1 MIDLRALSHFVGV
14 AERLNLSEAAKA
26 FHLSQSALSR
36 QIQSLESRLGIKLFD
51 RIGKRLHLTAEGED
65 LLPRAQALLDQA
77 DALSA
82 RVDKVAQGRLGFLRV
97 GATPQTIEALLSQA
111 LIDFGLRWPA
121 IDTVLV
127 EGSND
132 FLLSQVELGAIHV
145 AVAALPDHHALEG
158 TELFTARVCAV
169 MPHAHPLA
177 RKTRIEVSTL
187 REQRLLLLHEG
198 FMTRSLFDNASG
210 KAGLRGHG
218 VMESSSMHTL
228 SALARAGHGIAI
240 VSSTSMPPPPEC
252 VGIPLTVG
260 GRYLQQ
266 TVSAVWN
273 PRRHKSGLV
282 DAFITALTDHVSSS
296 PHAEAFRA

>member
-26 FHLSQSALSR
+26 FHISQSALSR
-36 QIQSLESRLGIKLFD
+36 QIQSLESRLDIKLFD
-51 RIGKRLHLTAEGED
+51 RTGKRLHLTAEGED

-77 DALSA
+77 YALST
-82 RVDKVAQGRLGFLRV
+82 RIDKVAQGRLGFLRI

-111 LIDFGLRWPA
+111 LIDFRQRWPA

-132 FLLSQVELGAIHV
+132 FLLSQVEQGAIHV
-145 AVAALPDHHALEG
+145 AVAALPDYHDLEG
-158 TELFTARVCAV
+158 MELFTARVCAV

-177 RKTRIEVSTL
+177 RKTRIEVNTL

-198 FMTRSLFDNASG
+198 FMTRSLFDSASA
-210 KAGLRGHG
+210 KAGLRAHG
-218 VMESSSMHTL
+218 ALESSSMHTL
-228 SALARAGHGIAI
+228 CALARAGHGVAI
-240 VSSTSMPPPPEC
+240 VSSTSMPPPEC
-252 VGIPLTVG
+252 VGVPLTLN
-260 GRYLQQ
+260 GRYLRQ

-273 PRRHKSGLV
+273 PRRHKSGVV
-282 DAFITALTDHVSSS
+282 DAFITALADHIGSS
-296 PHAEAFRA
+296 PHAQAFRA